1 MNGRAIGSRWQ
12 GPPGFQ
18 RERAAHPAPRVAH
31 LGEDDLGRA
40 VGHGPNGLSR
50 RVIIGRRVAQRKSP
64 LRQLDVIEMGSIVDA
79 PDQDAAIVYINLID
93 ATGILGEPPIGRER
107 KIC

>member
-1 MNGRAIGSRWQ
+1 MAGPLVSQFPSAGDVAPSPAKRAHRT
-12 GPPGFQ
+12 PVNDK
-18 RERAAHPAPRVAH
+18 R
-31 LGEDDLGRA
+31 
-40 VGHGPNGLSR
+40 
-50 RVIIGRRVAQRKSP
+50 RRVARRKSP

-107 KIC
+107 KVG